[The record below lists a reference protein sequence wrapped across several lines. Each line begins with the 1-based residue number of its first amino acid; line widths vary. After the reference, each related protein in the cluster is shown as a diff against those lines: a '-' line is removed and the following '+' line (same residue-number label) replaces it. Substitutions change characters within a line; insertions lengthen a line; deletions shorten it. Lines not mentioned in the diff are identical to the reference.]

1 MRFPDPE
8 PPESP
13 PVSGQRPRCAVCHDV
28 IGVYEPLVHVFEGL
42 VWRTSRAAEPAVA
55 GAAGTLYH
63 AGCYERMGTEL
74 APETS

>member
-1 MRFPDPE
+1 M
-8 PPESP
+8 
-13 PVSGQRPRCAVCHDV
+13 